1 MFNFFKRKEQFFG
14 ERDRILITQ
23 EAKWKTLA
31 SICEK
36 EKDVVLVFWFPGTL
50 KTAQDDLISKPE
62 LTERFLLAGQVL
74 QPQIE
79 GKKIIMA
86 EHYPLKQKEKDFFE
100 RMKLTGVEVWS
111 ALDEPLFKEFGSDK
125 IIMMMK
131 QLGMKE
137 DEVIEHSMISSAISN
152 TQEKIKG
159 KVVID
164 QTAGSQ
170 EEWLRKNLK
179 AS

>member
-1 MFNFFKRKEQFFG
+1 MLNLFKRKEQSSG
-14 ERDRILITQ
+14 TKERIMMTQ
-23 EAKWKTLA
+23 EAKWKMLA
-31 SICEK
+31 SLCEK

-50 KTAQDDLISKPE
+50 KSAQDALASKPG
-62 LTERFLLAGQVL
+62 LAERFFLAAHVH

-79 GKKIIMA
+79 GKKIIMT
-86 EHYPLKQKEKDFFE
+86 EHYPLAQKEKDFYE
-100 RMKLTGVEVWS
+100 RLQLTGIEIWS

-125 IIMMMK
+125 IVKMMK

-137 DEVIEHSMISSAISN
+137 DEVIEHSMISSAIN
-152 TQEKIKG
+152 NAQEKIKG
-159 KVVID
+159 KVVSD
-164 QTAGSQ
+164 QSAGSQ